1 MAEVLGGRWVN
12 RCRFCC
18 CSAPLTKIR
27 RSRTLQEMYADEGEE
42 PAEPELLD
50 EKVAQSVLRLDEKK
64 QNKSTLASDACEK
77 VIQPLY
83 VTV

>member
-1 MAEVLGGRWVN
+1 
-12 RCRFCC
+12 
-18 CSAPLTKIR
+18 
-27 RSRTLQEMYADEGEE
+27 MYADEGEE